1 MVELR
6 GVEPLSE
13 STSTGTSPSADDH
26 LHSLTQA
33 WVVTLLGLVASLCM
47 VRSKLCART
56 DATQS
61 RLIRARGP
69 AQSDG
74 RFKQRRERRY
84 RCSLIYKLPI
94 FKMLGASARY
104 SRFCAPVETSTAPRR
119 DKLRILRFRPEGE
132 NSLAPLPL
140 LSPSNPPGL
149 GFDGGP
155 GGGEEVRGEKERA
168 CAGDKLRILR
178 FRPEDGKGRTEPVRI
193 YARPRRALG
202 PPGES
207 GLNDQTFSGSGYSSP
222 KVSTVTHL
230 IRWSFLGRSVRTSR
244 SA

>member
-69 AQSDG
+69 ARSDG

-119 DKLRILRFRPEGE
+119 
-132 NSLAPLPL
+132 
-140 LSPSNPPGL
+140 
-149 GFDGGP
+149 
-155 GGGEEVRGEKERA
+155 
-168 CAGDKLRILR
+168 DKLRILR

>member
-119 DKLRILRFRPEGE
+119 DKLRT
-132 NSLAPLPL
+132 
-140 LSPSNPPGL
+140 
-149 GFDGGP
+149 
-155 GGGEEVRGEKERA
+155 
-168 CAGDKLRILR
+168 LR

-207 GLNDQTFSGSGYSSP
+207 GQNDQTFSGSGYSSP

>member
-1 MVELR
+1 MSFFLVELR

-119 DKLRILRFRPEGE
+119 DKLRILRFRLEGE

-155 GGGEEVRGEKERA
+155 GGGEAVCGRRTGPVLGTSSASIHRTQGSSEYMHAPGGPWARRERA
-168 CAGDKLRILR
+168 DRMI
-178 FRPEDGKGRTEPVRI
+178 RPSR
-193 YARPRRALG
+193 ARDTPRRRS
-202 PPGES
+202 PP
-207 GLNDQTFSGSGYSSP
+207 
-222 KVSTVTHL
+222 
-230 IRWSFLGRSVRTSR
+230 
-244 SA
+244 

>member
-1 MVELR
+1 MSFFLVELR

-69 AQSDG
+69 ARSDG

-119 DKLRILRFRPEGE
+119 DKLRTLRFRLEGE

-140 LSPSNPPGL
+140 LSPSNPPKL

-155 GGGEEVRGEKERA
+155 GGGEAVCGRRTGPVLGTSSASIHRTQGSSEYMHAPGGPWARRERA
-168 CAGDKLRILR
+168 D
-178 FRPEDGKGRTEPVRI
+178 
-193 YARPRRALG
+193 
-202 PPGES
+202 
-207 GLNDQTFSGSGYSSP
+207 
-222 KVSTVTHL
+222 
-230 IRWSFLGRSVRTSR
+230 
-244 SA
+244 